1 MHTPRVST
9 LRLPAFLIAALLA
22 LSFSRLGA
30 VPAFP
35 GAEGFGA
42 NASGGRGGTVYHVT
56 NLNDSGTGSFRDA
69 VSVSGRTVVFDVGG
83 IIVASSPIVVK
94 SNITIAGQTAPGEG
108 ITIYGD
114 RLSFSDANNTLVRYM
129 RFREGINGD
138 SGTDAVGAASGNLMM
153 FDHVS
158 ASWGR
163 DETFSLSGSP
173 SNITLQ
179 DCIIGEGL
187 LVHSAGSLMQTSGG
201 VSIFRCLYIDNWMR
215 NPKVKGVNDYQNN
228 VVYNWG
234 SGGGYIP
241 AGDSAGLTYANMIGN
256 YFIAGPNTGGE
267 PPFKTGNA
275 NYSLYHAG
283 NFQDLNLNGSLDGTT
298 VTDASFPTL
307 TLVSAP
313 FNYPA
318 PATLL
323 TAEQAYA
330 HILAN
335 AGASLHR
342 DHADSVMLGEL
353 ASVGTLGAQIF
364 NESEIGGVG
373 TVAGGVAAK
382 DTDGD
387 GMPDWWEEAAGTNP
401 LVADNN
407 IVNGDGYTNLERYL
421 NAIAPAGVPAAT
433 IDGIANDTG
442 LSASDGITSDGT
454 LVFRGTAAPGATVTL
469 SRVDTGAIGTAVAD
483 VTGHWTFDYTG
494 TPLADRYYAFQATV
508 DLGSGKVSP
517 PTRAFV
523 VKVDTT
529 PAAAPT
535 ITSIVL
541 TPSFVINGASEPG
554 SLVNVTLTGTGVVA
568 TATTDALGNWT
579 APYTGAP
586 LAPGVYGFTATA
598 TDLAG
603 NSGAAS
609 PAYVINT
616 GIAAPVFTAIV
627 SDTGASSNDQITNDT
642 TLIFNGTSTAG
653 ATITLTRAGVG
664 VIGSTTAA
672 ADGTW
677 SFNYTATILPAG
689 VSTFTATAATGGN
702 SSPASPAFLVTVDT
716 TRPIIVSLRRLN
728 PATAATTGSTLVY
741 RVTFAEP
748 VSGVDATDFS
758 LTLSSGVTAS
768 IASLSA
774 VSSTVY
780 DVTVAG
786 AAGDGTVRLDLK
798 SSGTGI
804 VDVAGNAISGGFTT
818 GQTYT
823 LRLPGSGVWISDASG
838 EVWSTTADWQDG
850 IVANGAGA
858 TADFSAQNLDGP
870 VLVQL
875 DSPRTLGRVVFGDID
890 FTAPALWTLSNNG
903 FAGNVLTLATT
914 SGTPSLQVDAATTPT
929 GDTVDVPAA
938 NAYPSTLD
946 VVLAGTSGFTKTG
959 VGTLQITK
967 PATISGPLTI
977 TKGIVQVGP
986 GGSLTPASV
995 TIATS
1000 QQLRI
1005 AGGTF
1010 STVGN
1015 VSWTSGTG
1023 TGIIVSDGTAAFQ
1036 KILPSN
1042 TRNSFFRVT
1051 GGTVTATEITFPRS
1065 GDSEVQALAAGIFIS
1080 GGDTTVGTIGLGTAD
1095 SWGSLAVSGGR
1106 LTVTGLVNNG
1116 FQATSTRGGIINN
1129 SGGEFNV
1136 TDTAFGLVMSRNP
1149 NTATPVGTNN
1159 PNNVSKLTITGG
1171 VSNLGRLTL
1180 GYSSTSSA
1188 GSATVSLSNGE
1199 LNLGAGGIVKNGTS
1213 GLVSTITL
1221 TSGTLGAY
1229 APWSTTHPI
1238 VLTGTPATLA
1248 LRAASA
1254 TGVAN
1259 DFVLNGV
1266 LSGAG
1271 GFAKTGAGTVTLGA
1285 ANTFA
1290 GDVSVNAGTLA
1301 VNGSVAAG
1309 GGFAVNSGGTLAGFG
1324 AINRAVL
1331 LDTGGAIAPGS
1342 LGVVGTLVGSALT
1355 WNGGGTLAFDLGAS
1369 GSSDVLVLTSAL
1381 TSGSAGA
1388 HTFAFTPGSG
1398 FAADNTY
1405 TLATFASTN
1414 FTAADFTAAGLPA
1427 GTGALFIVNPTNVQ
1441 VVIQGMPTITSATSA
1456 SGTFGAPFS
1465 YTLTSTEAPVTF
1477 SATGLPPGLTVNAT
1491 TGIISGTPTAA
1502 GTFGVTIAATNTAGV
1517 GTATLTLAI
1526 AKAPAGVTLSN
1537 LSATYDGSPHA
1548 ATVATAPGGLTVVV
1562 TYNGSATPPTNAG
1575 SYGVIATVV
1584 DANFQGGATGSLVIV
1599 QAAQSI
1605 TFPNPGAK
1613 TYGDVPFALTATA
1626 SSGLPVSFLVV
1637 SGPAAV
1643 SGSTV
1648 TITGTG
1654 TVTVRAQQ
1662 AGNGN
1667 YLAAADVDVTFT
1679 VAKATATVTLSNLDQ
1694 VYDGT
1699 PKPVTVT
1706 TTPAGLTVDVT
1717 YAGGATPP
1725 TLPGTYPVVAT
1736 VEDVNYAGSATG
1748 VLTISKAAAVVTL
1761 GGLNQTYDGTPKLA
1775 SATTVPAGLTVVF
1788 SYDAVP
1794 AVIAPAAGNL
1804 TAYAA
1809 AIGQTLYVS
1818 ATGATTGN
1826 VYGSNAV
1833 AYAITSDVATAAV
1846 HAGVL
1851 TPGQTAVLQISI
1863 LADAGAYAGSTQ
1875 NGVTSQP
1882 ASASGGSFQ
1891 IVGIATSGYTPGPVA
1906 AGSYAVTATVIDANY
1921 AGTAAGTLVV
1931 APATPTVTW
1940 SAPAAITYGT
1950 ALDASQLNATAS
1962 VAGTFAYTPAAGTIL
1977 NAGPSQS
1984 LTVAFTPA
1992 DAANYTTASAS
2003 TTITV
2008 NQATA
2013 SVTLGN
2019 LSQIYN
2025 DSPRSATVATNPV
2038 GLATTLTY
2046 NGGLSAPVNAGS
2058 YAVVATINDANYV
2071 GSATGTLVVKKAT
2084 PTLTWSTPAAI
2095 TYGTALGAAQLNATA
2110 STAGTFVY
2118 SPATGTILNAG
2129 PSQTLTVVF
2138 TPADGANY
2146 TAASASTTIT
2156 VNKATATVTLGNPNQ
2171 IYNGSPRSATVTT
2184 NPAGLTTTVTYN
2196 GSLSAPVNAGTYAV
2210 VATVNSANYAGTAS
2224 GTLTISKATATLILD
2239 DLVQAYDGTP
2249 KSLTVTMNPAGLT
2262 VSVTYNGSATPP
2274 TLPGSYAVVATLN
2287 DPNYSGTASATLT
2300 ITITALVRHAP
2311 TLDGDID
2318 GSLQVLLGESITL
2331 NSSAGISGDLLVVGK
2346 PTVQLNG
2353 HPTFGGVHDGTGA
2366 TAPSNYTVT
2375 LNGNALLRFLVRR
2388 TDPIA
2393 MPTVAAPPA
2402 PTGTRDVVL
2411 NNAGQSAGNFST
2423 LRDLTLNGNV
2433 GQVAVPPGTYRNFT
2447 ANGGSG
2453 FTLGVVGATAP
2464 AVYNLQNLTVNGNAQ
2479 IQIVGSVIITLTN
2492 GVTLNGNLG
2501 TSLHPEW
2508 LTLQSATGGVTL
2520 NSNVAV
2526 YGTVV
2531 APNGTVIINGNS
2543 AVHGGVI
2550 ADRLTINGNGLVI
2563 EETP

>member
-1 MHTPRVST
+1 
-9 LRLPAFLIAALLA
+9 LIAALFA
-22 LSFSRLGA
+22 LSFTRVGA

-56 NLNDSGTGSFRDA
+56 NLNDSGAGSFRDA
-69 VSVSGRTVVFDVGG
+69 VSASGRTVVFDVGG

-114 RLSFSDANNTLVRYM
+114 RLSFTNANNTITRYL
-129 RFREGINGD
+129 RFHEGINGD
-138 SGTDAVGAASGNLMM
+138 SGTDDVTVASGDTMM
-153 FDHVS
+153 FDHIS

-163 DETFSLSGSP
+163 DETFSLSGTP

-187 LVHSAGSLMQTSGG
+187 LIHSAGGLVQTSGG

-215 NPKVKGVNDYQNN
+215 NPKVKGVNDFQNN

-241 AGDSAGLTYANMIGN
+241 AGDSAGLTFANLIGN
-256 YFIAGPNTGGE
+256 YFISGPNTGAE

-283 NFQDLNLNGSLDGTT
+283 NFQDLNLNGVLDGSA

-307 TLVSAP
+307 TLVPTP

-323 TAEQAYA
+323 TAQKAFA
-330 HILAN
+330 HVLAN

-353 ASVGTLGAQIF
+353 ASVGTLGAQIY

-407 IVNGDGYTNLERYL
+407 GDVNGDGYTNLENYL

-433 IDGIANDTG
+433 IDGIADDTG
-442 LSASDGITSDGT
+442 LSPSDGITSDGM

-469 SRVDTGAIGTAVAD
+469 SRVDTGAIGSAVAD
-483 VTGHWTFDYTG
+483 GTGHWTFDYTA

-508 DLGSGKVSP
+508 DLGGGKISP

-529 PAAAPT
+529 PAATPT

-541 TPSFVINGASEPG
+541 TPSFTINGTSESG
-554 SLVNVTLTGTGVVA
+554 SLVNVTLVGTGVVA
-568 TATTDALGNWT
+568 TATTDAIGNWS

-586 LAPGVYGFTATA
+586 LAPGGYGFTAVA

-603 NSGAAS
+603 NVGAAS
-609 PAYVINT
+609 APYAIDT
-616 GIAAPVFTAIV
+616 SIAAPVFTAIV
-627 SDTGASSNDQITNDT
+627 SDTGASSSDQITNDT
-642 TLIFNGTSTAG
+642 TLVFNGTGAAG
-653 ATITLTRAGVG
+653 ATVTLTRAGVG

-689 VSTFTATAATGGN
+689 VNTFTATAATGGN
-702 SSPASPAFLVTVDT
+702 ASPASPAFIVTVDT
-716 TRPIIVSLRRLN
+716 TRPTIVSIRRLN

-758 LTLSSGVTAS
+758 LTLASGVTAAIS
-768 IASLSA
+768 SLSA
-774 VSSTVY
+774 VNSTTY
-780 DVTVAG
+780 DVTVTG

-804 VDVAGNAISGGFTT
+804 SDVAGNAISGGYTA

-823 LRLPGSGVWISDASG
+823 LRLPGSGVWISDTSG
-838 EVWSTTADWQDG
+838 EAWSTAADWQDG
-850 IVANGAGA
+850 IVANGVSA
-858 TADFSAQNLDGP
+858 TADFSAQNVDGP

-890 FTAPALWTLSNNG
+890 FTTPALWTLSNNG
-903 FAGNVLTLATT
+903 STANVLTLAT
-914 SGTPSLQVDAATTPT
+914 SVGSPALEVDAATSPS

-938 NAYPSTLD
+938 AAFPSTLD

-959 VGTLQITK
+959 VGTLQIVQ

-1010 STVGN
+1010 STPGN
-1015 VSWTSGTG
+1015 VTWNSGTG
-1023 TGIIVSDGTAAFQ
+1023 TGIIVSDGTATFQ

-1106 LTVTGLVNNG
+1106 LTVTGIVNNG

-1149 NTATPVGTNN
+1149 NTATPAGTNN

-1188 GSATVSLSNGE
+1188 GSAAVTLSGGE
-1199 LNLGAGGIVKNGTS
+1199 LNLGAGGIVKNGTA

-1221 TSGTLGAY
+1221 NTGTLGAY

-1238 VLTGTPATLA
+1238 VLTGTPASVA

-1259 DFVLNGV
+1259 DFALNGV

-1290 GDVSVNAGTLA
+1290 GDVAVNAGTLA
-1301 VNGSVAAG
+1301 VNGSIVVG
-1309 GGFAVNSGGTLAGFG
+1309 GSFSVNAGGTLAGFG

-1331 LDTGGAIAPGS
+1331 LDTGGTIAPGG
-1342 LGVVGTLVGSALT
+1342 LGAIGTLAGGALT
-1355 WNGGGTLAFDLGAS
+1355 WNGGGTLALDLGANGVSDQIALGGTLAKGS
-1369 GSSDVLVLTSAL
+1369 GGTCLVAL
-1381 TSGSAGA
+1381 N
-1388 HTFAFTPGSG
+1388 PGPG
-1398 FAADNTY
+1398 FAAGNTY
-1405 TLATFASTN
+1405 TIATFASTT
-1414 FTAADFTAAGLPA
+1414 FAATDFTAVGLPA
-1427 GTGALFIVNPTNVQ
+1427 GYAGTFTLTANSLRLTLVGTPS
-1441 VVIQGMPTITSATSA
+1441 ITSAPTA
-1456 SGTFGAPFS
+1456 SGAYGAPFG
-1465 YTLTSTEAPVTF
+1465 YTITAANVPASF
-1477 SATGLPPGLTVNAT
+1477 SATGLPAGLGIDAAT
-1491 TGIISGTPTAA
+1491 GLITGSPAAVGTFNVTLGATNIAGTGTASLAITIGKTAA
-1502 GTFGVTIAATNTAGV
+1502 GITLGNLATTYDGTPHAAS
-1517 GTATLTLAI
+1517 ATTSPGGLNVIL
-1526 AKAPAGVTLSN
+1526 
-1537 LSATYDGSPHA
+1537 TYDGS
-1548 ATVATAPGGLTVVV
+1548 
-1562 TYNGSATPPTNAG
+1562 NTPPTNAG
-1575 SYGVIATVV
+1575 SYAVVATVDSPFYV
-1584 DANFQGGATGSLVIV
+1584 GGATDTLVV
-1599 QAAQSI
+1599 AQAAQTL
-1605 TFPNPGAK
+1605 TFPNPGNK
-1613 TYGDVPFALTATA
+1613 SYGDPAFALTATA
-1626 SSGLPVSFLVV
+1626 TSGLPVAYSVV
-1637 SGPAAV
+1637 SGPATV
-1643 SGSTV
+1643 SGGLV
-1648 TITGTG
+1648 TITGVG
-1654 TVTVRAQQ
+1654 AVVLRATQV
-1662 AGNGN
+1662 GNAN

-1679 VAKATATVTLSNLDQ
+1679 VAKGTAAVTLGNLDQ

-1699 PKPVTVT
+1699 PKAVTVT
-1706 TTPAGLTVDVT
+1706 TSPAGLTVDIT
-1717 YAGGATPP
+1717 YNGSATPP
-1725 TLPGTYPVVAT
+1725 TLPGTYPVVVT
-1736 VEDVNYAGSATG
+1736 VDDVNYTGSATG
-1748 VLTISKAAAVVTL
+1748 VLTIGKAAAVVTL
-1761 GGLNQTYDGTPKLA
+1761 GDLNQTYDGTPKLA
-1775 SATTVPAGLTVVF
+1775 SATTTPAGLTVVF
-1788 SYDAVP
+1788 SYDTVP
-1794 AVIAPAAGNL
+1794 SVITPPAGDL

-1809 AIGQTLYVS
+1809 GIGQTFYVN

-1826 VYGSNAV
+1826 VYGSNTAG
-1833 AYAITSDVATAAV
+1833 YAITSGVATAAV

-1863 LADAGAYAGSTQ
+1863 LADAGTYTGSTQ
-1875 NGVTSQP
+1875 NGVTSQS

-1891 IVGIATSGYTPGPVA
+1891 IVGIATSGYTLGPVT
-1906 AGSYAVTATVIDANY
+1906 AGNYAVTATVVDANY
-1921 AGTAAGTLVV
+1921 AGTAADTLVI
-1931 APATPTVTW
+1931 AQATPVITW

-1950 ALDASQLNATAS
+1950 ALDATQLDATAS
-1962 VAGTFAYTPAAGTIL
+1962 VAGTFVYTPAAGTIL
-1977 NAGPSQS
+1977 NAGPSQT
-1984 LTVAFTPA
+1984 LTVAFTPDDAVNFTAASASTMITVNQATATLTWSTPAAITYGTPLSATQLNATGSVAGTFVYTPAAGTILNAGPSQTLTVNFTPA

-2008 NQATA
+2008 NKAAAT
-2013 SVTLGN
+2013 VTLGN
-2019 LSQIYN
+2019 LS
-2025 DSPRSATVATNPV
+2025 
-2038 GLATTLTY
+2038 
-2046 NGGLSAPVNAGS
+2046 
-2058 YAVVATINDANYV
+2058 
-2071 GSATGTLVVKKAT
+2071 
-2084 PTLTWSTPAAI
+2084 
-2095 TYGTALGAAQLNATA
+2095 
-2110 STAGTFVY
+2110 
-2118 SPATGTILNAG
+2118 
-2129 PSQTLTVVF
+2129 
-2138 TPADGANY
+2138 
-2146 TAASASTTIT
+2146 
-2156 VNKATATVTLGNPNQ
+2156 Q

-2184 NPAGLTTTVTYN
+2184 NPAGLTTTLTYN
-2196 GSLSAPVNAGTYAV
+2196 GSVSAPVNVGTYAV
-2210 VATVNSANYAGTAS
+2210 VATVKNANYAGTAS
-2224 GTLTISKATATLILD
+2224 GTLTISKAAATVILGDLI
-2239 DLVQAYDGTP
+2239 QAYDGSP
-2249 KSLTVTMNPAGLT
+2249 KSVAVTTSPAGLT
-2262 VSVTYNGSATPP
+2262 VNVTYNGITTPP
-2274 TLPGSYAVVATLN
+2274 TVPGSYAVVATVN

-2300 ITITALVRHAP
+2300 ITIAALVRHAP

-2318 GSLQVLLGESITL
+2318 GSLQVLLGESMTL
-2331 NSSAGISGDLLVVGK
+2331 NGDAGITGDLLVVGT

-2353 HPTFGGVHDGTGA
+2353 HPTFGGVHNGTGA
-2366 TAPSNYTVT
+2366 TTPSNYTVT

-2402 PTGTRDVVL
+2402 PAGTRDVVL
-2411 NNAGQSAGNFST
+2411 NNASPSAGNFST

-2453 FTLGVVGATAP
+2453 FTLGVVGATIP
-2464 AVYNLQNLTVNGNAQ
+2464 AIYNLQNLTVNGNAQ
-2479 IQIVGSVIITLTN
+2479 IQVVGPVILTLAN
-2492 GVTLNGNLG
+2492 GVTLNGNVG

-2508 LTLQSATGGVTL
+2508 LTLRSATGGVTL
-2520 NSNVAV
+2520 NSNAAL

-2531 APNGTVIINGNS
+2531 APNGTAIINGNS
-2543 AVHGGVI
+2543 SVHGSVT
-2550 ADRLTINGNGLVI
+2550 ADRLTINANGLLT

>member
-1 MHTPRVST
+1 MTMHTPRVSA

-22 LSFSRLGA
+22 LSFSRLA
-30 VPAFP
+30 ALPAFP

-56 NLNDSGTGSFRDA
+56 NLNDSGAGSFRDA

-94 SNITIAGQTAPGEG
+94 ANITIAGQTAPGEG

-114 RLSFSDANNTLVRYM
+114 RLSFTNANNTIARYL

-138 SGTDAVGAASGNLMM
+138 SGTDDVTVASGDTMM
-153 FDHVS
+153 FDHIS

-163 DETFSLSGSP
+163 DETFSLSGTP

-187 LVHSAGSLMQTSGG
+187 LIHSAGGLVQTSGG

-215 NPKVKGVNDYQNN
+215 NPKVKGVNDFQNN

-241 AGDSAGLTYANMIGN
+241 AGDSAGLTFANLIGN
-256 YFIAGPNTGGE
+256 YFISGPNTGAE

-275 NYSLYHAG
+275 NYSLFHAS
-283 NFQDLNLNGSLDGTT
+283 NFQDLNLNGALDGSP

-307 TLVSAP
+307 TLVPTP

-323 TAEQAYA
+323 TAQQAYA

-407 IVNGDGYTNLERYL
+407 GDVNGDGYTNLENYL

-433 IDGIANDTG
+433 IDGIADDTG
-442 LSASDGITSDGT
+442 SSPTDGITSDGR
-454 LVFRGTAAPGATVTL
+454 LVFRGTAAPGTSVTL

-483 VTGHWTFDYTG
+483 GTGHWTFDYTG

-508 DLGSGKVSP
+508 DLGGGKISP

-535 ITSIVL
+535 ITSIV
-541 TPSFVINGASEPG
+541 TAPSFTINGTSEPG
-554 SLVNVTLTGTGVVA
+554 SLVNVTLVGTGVVA
-568 TATTDALGNWT
+568 TATTDAIGNWS
-579 APYTGAP
+579 APYTGTP
-586 LAPGVYGFTATA
+586 LAPGGYGFTAVA

-603 NSGAAS
+603 NVGAAS
-609 PAYVINT
+609 APYAIDT

-627 SDTGASSNDQITNDT
+627 SDTGASSSDQITNDT
-642 TLIFNGTSTAG
+642 TLIFNGTSVAG
-653 ATITLTRAGVG
+653 ATITLTRTGVG
-664 VIGSTTAA
+664 VIGTTTASA
-672 ADGTW
+672 GGTW
-677 SFNYTATILPAG
+677 SFNYTAVVLPAG

-702 SSPASPAFLVTVDT
+702 ASPASPAFLVTVDT
-716 TRPIIVSLRRLN
+716 TRPAIVSIRRLN
-728 PATAATTGSTLVY
+728 PSTAATTGSTLVY

-780 DVTVAG
+780 DVTVTG

-804 VDVAGNAISGGFTT
+804 SDVAGNAISGGYTA

-823 LRLPGSGVWISDASG
+823 LRLPGSGVWISDTSG
-838 EVWSTTADWQDG
+838 EVWSTAADWQDG
-850 IVANGAGA
+850 IVANGPGA
-858 TADFSAQNLDGP
+858 TADFSAQNVDGP

-890 FTAPALWTLSNNG
+890 FTAPALWTLSDNG
-903 FAGNVLTLATT
+903 SSANVLTLAT
-914 SGTPSLQVDAATTPT
+914 SVGSPALQVDAATSPS

-938 NAYPSTLD
+938 AAFPSSLD

-959 VGTLQITK
+959 VGTLQIVK

-977 TKGIVQVGP
+977 TKGIVQIGP

-1010 STVGN
+1010 STPGN
-1015 VSWTSGTG
+1015 VTWNSGTG
-1023 TGIIVSDGTAAFQ
+1023 TGIIVSDGTATFQ

-1106 LTVTGLVNNG
+1106 LTVTGIVNNG

-1149 NTATPVGTNN
+1149 NTATPAGTNN

-1188 GSATVSLSNGE
+1188 GAATVTLSGGE

-1221 TSGTLGAY
+1221 NTGTLGAY

-1238 VLTGTPATLA
+1238 VLTGTPASVA
-1248 LRAASA
+1248 LRGASA

-1259 DFVLNGV
+1259 DFALNGV

-1271 GFAKTGAGTVTLGA
+1271 GFAKTGAGTVSLGA

-1290 GDVSVNAGTLA
+1290 GDVAVNAGTLA
-1301 VNGSVAAG
+1301 VNGSIAAG
-1309 GGFAVNSGGTLAGFG
+1309 GGFSVNAGGTLAGFG
-1324 AINRAVL
+1324 AINRAIL
-1331 LDTGGAIAPGS
+1331 LDTGGMIAPGS
-1342 LGVVGTLVGSALT
+1342 LGAIGTLGGGALT
-1355 WNGGGTLAFDLGAS
+1355 WNGGGTLALDLGANGVSDQIALGGTLAKGS
-1369 GSSDVLVLTSAL
+1369 GGPYVVAL
-1381 TSGSAGA
+1381 NPGA
-1388 HTFAFTPGSG
+1388 G
-1398 FAADNTY
+1398 FAAGNTY
-1405 TLATFASTN
+1405 TIATFASTT
-1414 FTAADFTAAGLPA
+1414 FAATDFTALGLPA
-1427 GTGALFIVNPTNVQ
+1427 GYAGAFTLTANSLQLTIVGTPS
-1441 VVIQGMPTITSATSA
+1441 ITSAATA
-1456 SGTFGAPFS
+1456 SGTYGAAFG
-1465 YTLTSTEAPVTF
+1465 YTTTAANVPTSF
-1477 SATGLPPGLTVNAT
+1477 SATGLPAGLGIDPAT
-1491 TGIISGTPTAA
+1491 GVISGSPAAVGTFNVTLGATNIA
-1502 GTFGVTIAATNTAGV
+1502 GT
-1517 GTATLTLAI
+1517 GTAPLTITLV
-1526 AKAPAGVTLSN
+1526 KAAAGVTLGN
-1537 LSATYDGSPHA
+1537 LAMTYDGAPHAASATTSPGGLNVILTYDGS
-1548 ATVATAPGGLTVVV
+1548 
-1562 TYNGSATPPTNAG
+1562 NTPPTNAG
-1575 SYGVIATVV
+1575 SYGVVATVDSPFYV
-1584 DANFQGGATGSLVIV
+1584 GGAADTLVIA
-1599 QAAQSI
+1599 QATQTL
-1605 TFPNPGAK
+1605 TFPNPGNK
-1613 TYGDVPFALTATA
+1613 SYGDPAFALNATAT
-1626 SSGLPVSFLVV
+1626 SGLPVAYAVV
-1637 SGPAAV
+1637 SGPATV
-1643 SGSTV
+1643 SGGLV
-1648 TITGTG
+1648 TITGVG
-1654 TVTVRAQQ
+1654 AVVLRAQQ
-1662 AGNGN
+1662 AGNAN

-1679 VAKATATVTLSNLDQ
+1679 VAKGTATVTLGNLDQ

-1706 TTPAGLTVDVT
+1706 TSPAALTVDIT
-1717 YAGGATPP
+1717 YNGNAAPP

-1736 VEDVNYAGSATG
+1736 VDDANYAGSATS
-1748 VLTISKAAAVVTL
+1748 VLTINKAAATVTL
-1761 GGLNQTYDGTPKLA
+1761 GALNQTYDGTPKFA
-1775 SATTVPAGLTVVF
+1775 NATTAPAGLTVVF
-1788 SYDAVP
+1788 SYDTVP
-1794 AVIAPAAGNL
+1794 AVIAPPAGNL
-1804 TAYAA
+1804 SAYASA
-1809 AIGQTLYVS
+1809 VGQTLYVS

-1826 VYGSNAV
+1826 VFGSNP

-1851 TPGQTAVLQISI
+1851 TPGQTAVLQISVQ
-1863 LADAGAYAGSTQ
+1863 ADAGTYAGSTQ

-1882 ASASGGSFQ
+1882 APASGGSFQ
-1891 IVGIATSGYTPGPVA
+1891 IVGIATSGYTLGPVA
-1906 AGSYAVTATVIDANY
+1906 AGNYAVTATVVDANY
-1921 AGTAAGTLVV
+1921 AGTADGTLVI
-1931 APATPTVTW
+1931 AQATPVVTW

-1950 ALDASQLNATAS
+1950 ALGATQLNATAS
-1962 VAGTFAYTPAAGTIL
+1962 V
-1977 NAGPSQS
+1977 
-1984 LTVAFTPA
+1984 
-1992 DAANYTTASAS
+1992 
-2003 TTITV
+2003 
-2008 NQATA
+2008 
-2013 SVTLGN
+2013 
-2019 LSQIYN
+2019 
-2025 DSPRSATVATNPV
+2025 
-2038 GLATTLTY
+2038 
-2046 NGGLSAPVNAGS
+2046 
-2058 YAVVATINDANYV
+2058 
-2071 GSATGTLVVKKAT
+2071 
-2084 PTLTWSTPAAI
+2084 
-2095 TYGTALGAAQLNATA
+2095 
-2110 STAGTFVY
+2110 AGTFVY

-2129 PSQTLTVVF
+2129 PNQTLTVVF
-2138 TPADGANY
+2138 TPADAADY
-2146 TAASASTTIT
+2146 TTVSASTTIT
-2156 VNKATATVTLGNPNQ
+2156 VNQATATVTLGNLSQ
-2171 IYNGSPRSATVTT
+2171 IYNGSPRNATVTT
-2184 NPAGLTTTVTYN
+2184 NPAGLATTLTYN
-2196 GSLSAPVNAGTYAV
+2196 GGVSAPVNVGAYAV
-2210 VATVNSANYAGTAS
+2210 FATINNANYAGTAS
-2224 GTLTISKATATLILD
+2224 GTLTISRATATLILG
-2239 DLVQAYDGTP
+2239 DLNQAYDGSP
-2249 KSLTVTMNPAGLT
+2249 KNVTVTTIPPGLT
-2262 VSVTYNGSATPP
+2262 VNLTYNGNATPP
-2274 TLPGSYAVVATLN
+2274 TLPGSYAVVATIN

-2318 GSLQVLLGESITL
+2318 GSLQVLLGESMTL
-2331 NSSAGISGDLLVVGK
+2331 NGNAGISGDLLVVGT

-2353 HPTFGGVHDGTGA
+2353 HPTFGGVHNGTGA
-2366 TAPSNYTVT
+2366 TTPSNYTVT

-2402 PTGTRDVVL
+2402 STGTRVVVL
-2411 NNAGQSAGNFST
+2411 NNASQSAGNFST

-2453 FTLGVVGATAP
+2453 FTLGVVGATIP
-2464 AVYNLQNLTVNGNAQ
+2464 AIYNLQNLTVNGNAQ
-2479 IQIVGSVIITLTN
+2479 IQIVGPVILTLAN
-2492 GVTLNGNLG
+2492 GVTLNGNVG
-2501 TSLHPEW
+2501 ASLHPEW
-2508 LTLQSATGGVTL
+2508 LTLRSAIGGVTL
-2520 NSNVAV
+2520 NGNAAV

-2543 AVHGGVI
+2543 SVHGSVT
-2550 ADRLTINGNGLVI
+2550 ADRLTINGNGLLE